1 MNRAGQ
7 LKTCERITRYM
18 CTTFSALSI
27 FFAYQIMCL
36 CERMWT
42 SVWSVTAMTCCNGT
56 WRSMRRWSLI
66 GQVEGWPRW
75 RVATFIRKITSLLNE
90 GGTHFG
96 WGIIC
101 LSIPVEHGFTCL
113 EEVFCLSHM
122 ANWFRSSLSTFTGS
136 PSLFQRKYIPYI
148 TSYGKLTFSLCS
160 CSDITT
166 WFALLLLPCYVT
178 HQNPLDLC
186 SMALLTIL
194 KGSHL
199 WVINIYRRFPWY
211 RRHTWSASIKVYE
224 GVHPSILFFIQMNIL
239 TRMILPRT
247 KFRMED
253 MMRKHD

>member
-1 MNRAGQ
+1 MQQFCVPLVLRLFQKPAGCVVRNCKAQLKAFAKHYRRTQVDLGCTGDADFKNIHLWFFMNRAGQ

-18 CTTFSALSI
+18 CTTFSALSM

-75 RVATFIRKITSLLNE
+75 RVCYIKRITSLLNE

-101 LSIPVEHGFTCL
+101 LSIPVEHGFRCL

-148 TSYGKLTFSLCS
+148 TSYGKLMFSLCS

-166 WFALLLLPCYVT
+166 WLALLLLPCYVT

-194 KGSHL
+194 KVH
-199 WVINIYRRFPWY
+199 IY
-211 RRHTWSASIKVYE
+211 
-224 GVHPSILFFIQMNIL
+224 G
-239 TRMILPRT
+239 
-247 KFRMED
+247 
-253 MMRKHD
+253 

>member
-1 MNRAGQ
+1 MQQFCVPLVLRLFQKPAGCVVRNCKAQLKAFAKHYRRTQVDLGCTGDADFKNIHLWFFMNRAGQ

-18 CTTFSALSI
+18 CTYNILSTFHVL
-27 FFAYQIMCL
+27 CL
-36 CERMWT
+36 PNNVPLWEDVDISLIRDCNDMLQRDLEKYEEMVSHWSGVGLT
-42 SVWSVTAMTCCNGT
+42 SLTCCYIK
-56 WRSMRRWSLI
+56 R
-66 GQVEGWPRW
+66 
-75 RVATFIRKITSLLNE
+75 ITSLLNE

-101 LSIPVEHGFTCL
+101 LSIPVEHGFRCL

-148 TSYGKLTFSLCS
+148 TSYGKLMFSLCS

-166 WFALLLLPCYVT
+166 WLALLLLPCYVT

-194 KGSHL
+194 KVH
-199 WVINIYRRFPWY
+199 IY
-211 RRHTWSASIKVYE
+211 
-224 GVHPSILFFIQMNIL
+224 G
-239 TRMILPRT
+239 
-247 KFRMED
+247 
-253 MMRKHD
+253 